1 MRDLGQCSEV
11 KREPDHRGKI
21 VDVERNN
28 KELIKIVTGQTLKKL
43 RAPVF
48 FNKKKKNRSSMPY
61 DMN

>member
-43 RAPVF
+43 RAPVIF
-48 FNKKKKNRSSMPY
+48 
-61 DMN
+61 

>member
-48 FNKKKKNRSSMPY
+48 FLTKKKE
-61 DMN
+61 